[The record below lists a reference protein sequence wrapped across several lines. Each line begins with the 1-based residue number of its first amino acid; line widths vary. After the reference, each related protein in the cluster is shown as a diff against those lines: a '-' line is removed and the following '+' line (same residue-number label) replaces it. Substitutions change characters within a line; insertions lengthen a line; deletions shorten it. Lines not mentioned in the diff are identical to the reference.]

1 MATPRYVSKD
11 TKTLLRGRLR
21 KEGTTVYASTIP
33 QKVGPA
39 DDDLI
44 YTARE
49 GDRFETLAYRFYGS
63 VRYWYAIASVNGYEN
78 GGLAVPPGT
87 QLRIPSRVRIVGS

>member
-1 MATPRYVSKD
+1 MAIPRYNLKP
-11 TKTLLRGRLR
+11 TKTLPRGRLR
-21 KEGTTVYASTIP
+21 KEGTTVYASTLP
-33 QKVGPA
+33 SKVAPA

-63 VRYWYAIASVNGYEN
+63 VRYWYAIASVNGYES

-87 QLRIPSRVRIVGS
+87 QLRIPSRLRIVGS